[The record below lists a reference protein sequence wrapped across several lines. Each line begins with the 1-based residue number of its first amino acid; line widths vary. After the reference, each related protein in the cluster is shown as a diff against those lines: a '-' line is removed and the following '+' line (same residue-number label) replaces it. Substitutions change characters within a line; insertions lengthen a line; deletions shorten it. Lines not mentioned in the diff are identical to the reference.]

1 MLRGQ
6 EAPMAAKKKGTA
18 NYINAEVVPDFEQYV
33 AAKKRRA
40 READREAIASGRLTP
55 EEVQRK
61 NALTHGYPFKLDFKS
76 AKRLW

>member
-1 MLRGQ
+1 
-6 EAPMAAKKKGTA
+6 MAAKRKGTA
-18 NYINAEVVPDFEQYV
+18 NYINAEVMPHFEQHV
-33 AAKKRRA
+33 AAKKQRA

-61 NALTHGYPFKLDFKS
+61 NALTLGYPFKLDFKS

>member
-1 MLRGQ
+1 MGKL
-6 EAPMAAKKKGTA
+6 
-18 NYINAEVVPDFEQYV
+18 NYIDAEIVPDFERYV

-61 NALTHGYPFKLDFKS
+61 NALTHGYPFKLDLKS

>member
-1 MLRGQ
+1 MGK
-6 EAPMAAKKKGTA
+6 P
-18 NYINAEVVPDFEQYV
+18 NYINADVVPDFERYV
-33 AAKKRRA
+33 AAKKREA

-61 NALTHGYPFKLDFKS
+61 NALTHGYPFRLDLKS